1 MLYKKNILEIK
12 SKGYSIINNFLNEQ
26 EINYFKKFVGS
37 IHLEK
42 RLRKEKIFYSKNNF
56 DFKNFR
62 YFFLNKKLFKLIK
75 KNNLQKISSEISN
88 KNTELSYIDGY
99 FSEISSN
106 FILDWHVDRAYSGNL
121 NPKKLLNPN
130 DYAIKCIIYLDDV
143 FSKTGQVSLEKVQ
156 SQKVPEFIFP
166 YKDKLHV
173 ICEGGIYVYNHNGSY
188 VGISDLWE
196 GSLPRIAQCQQVGS
210 EILFIQSGTSDLY
223 RLNLEGLTISAVP
236 LYAQTDGFQK
246 FYISSDKTKR
256 TNKSQVVL

>member
-75 KNNLQKISSEISN
+75 KNNLQKISSEILN
-88 KNTELSYIDGY
+88 KNTELRYIDGY

-143 FSKTGQVSLEKVQ
+143 FSNNGCLGIIQNSNQITYYLRKGIFENEIKYSPYWKLKDLNNLIKKKEIKSYLNRYLSEEVIEK
-156 SQKVPEFIFP
+156 FI
-166 YKDKLHV
+166 
-173 ICEGGIYVYNHNGSY
+173 INSN
-188 VGISDLWE
+188 
-196 GSLPRIAQCQQVGS
+196 
-210 EILFIQSGTSDLY
+210 FIQNFSD
-223 RLNLEGLTISAVP
+223 
-236 LYAQTDGFQK
+236 
-246 FYISSDKTKR
+246 
-256 TNKSQVVL
+256 TNKYDIKLNKGDLLIFDETVVHRAAESKSTSRSIIRLFFK